1 MLTGNLVRVRYSRDR
16 IIPQYVD
23 VDDEG
28 TLQAAG
34 HLLEL
39 FQQMQGHT
47 RGELDE
53 LMEESFG
60 DQGNLV
66 HLGLARILE
75 DRCEFEV
82 VSGKPPEEIRAAVFR
97 LATSRRSDSSV
108 EESTLGNFDRDA
120 ILAQVAADMGITPA
134 EVDQGLFADL
144 KSEQRLL
151 SIDLIEPRQLLQ
163 RYNVALAQ
171 AVLLRAVR
179 VEVNILGEP
188 PARYRQLMRQ
198 VKFRRLI
205 CEVERNAPDGYLLRL
220 DGPLSLFSST
230 NRYGLNLALF
240 LPALLL
246 CRRFELAA
254 DLRWGPGR
262 KPKKFLLGDRDG
274 LVSHLTD
281 QGMFQPPEIKL
292 FADNFRKRAKD
303 WEIHD
308 ESEVFPLGTGFWV
321 PDFRLVQ
328 ISSGKVVHLEILGF
342 WRKASAI
349 KHLQK
354 LQRHLHQPF
363 VLAVSDDLHIEE
375 SADELPAGLH
385 RFRHMPLVDEVVRLA
400 KEQVRRSGAS

>member
-23 VDDEG
+23 VDQEA

-60 DQGNLV
+60 DQGSLV

-97 LATSRRSDSSV
+97 LATARRSDSSI
-108 EESTLGNFDRDA
+108 EEPTLGNFDRDA
-120 ILAQVAADMGITPA
+120 ILAQVATDMGITPA

-151 SIDLIEPRQLLQ
+151 SFDRIEPRQLLQ

-205 CEVERNAPDGYLLRL
+205 CEVERTAPDGYLLRL

-246 CRRFELAA
+246 CRRFELSA

-281 QGMFQPPEIKL
+281 QGMFQPAEIKL
-292 FADNFRKRAKD
+292 FADNFRKRVKD

-321 PDFRLVQ
+321 PDFRLVH

-400 KEQVRRSGAS
+400 EEQVGRSGVS